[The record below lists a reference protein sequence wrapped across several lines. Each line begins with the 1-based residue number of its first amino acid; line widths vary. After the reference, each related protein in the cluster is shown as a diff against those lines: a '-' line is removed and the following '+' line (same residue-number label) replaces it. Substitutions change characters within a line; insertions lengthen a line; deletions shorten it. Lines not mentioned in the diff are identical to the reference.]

1 MQAKNCEQ
9 VLQTLIESA
18 RAGSLP
24 WVLLRPR
31 DIDEAT
37 AFEGDFDFL
46 IDESRFGDILASI
59 FLTCQ
64 KAGISFVVR
73 QRSAFKRQIE
83 LLDAASRCITL
94 ELWSHAEFRTG
105 RGHSHLTRAALGYRA
120 YGALPPNKRASQ
132 IGRAS
137 GRERVCQYG

>member
-64 KAGISFVVR
+64 KAGISCVFR
-73 QRSAFKRQIE
+73 QRSAFKRHIA
-83 LLDAASRCITL
+83 LLDAAPRCIPL
-94 ELWSHAEFRTG
+94 QLWSNASFPNGTG
-105 RGHSHLTRAALGYRA
+105 
-120 YGALPPNKRASQ
+120 
-132 IGRAS
+132 
-137 GRERVCQYG
+137 